1 MIIKRALTRGQQ
13 FLRTNSTS
21 PYLDAEVLLAFA
33 LKVDRV
39 YLLTQPAQPIPWLK
53 SWFYFYLILK
63 RRFNRP
69 VAYLTGSKE
78 FYGRN
83 FIVNKNVLV
92 PRPETEMLIE
102 QALALAKAE
111 RNNLKKIID
120 LGTGSGCIAVT
131 LALELKKNI
140 PIVATDI
147 SPAALTVAKA
157 NANQYQLNHAILF
170 LLGDTLIPLLN
181 RKIELTNSLIVA
193 NPPYL
198 LPAEITN
205 KLKAE
210 PPLALDG
217 GQDGLNWY
225 KKLFTQIAQ
234 LPPAKWPKALILEIN
249 PLTYDCLIA
258 LAQNILPLC
267 QVVVKKDLGGF
278 NRLLTVTLAKKS
290 EQL

>member
-21 PYLDAEVLLAFA
+21 PRLDAEVLLAFA

-63 RRFNRP
+63 RRLNRP

-111 RNNLKKIID
+111 HNNLKKIID

-131 LALELKKNI
+131 LALELKNI
-140 PIVATDI
+140 PIIATDI

-157 NANQYQLNHAILF
+157 NANQYQLSHAILF

-234 LPPAKWPKALILEIN
+234 LPPPAGPDWLILEIN
-249 PLTYDCLIA
+249 PLVSTALQS

-267 QVVVKKDLGGF
+267 QVRLKKDLNQF
-278 NRLLTVTLAKKS
+278 DRLLTITLAKNNK
-290 EQL
+290 